1 MRFFLHSSS
10 LRVIFR
16 SVAKK
21 NRIEKLY
28 SSRYIFTPLVLC
40 DEMRKNTRTDVNNI
54 TGTMF
59 FVEVILPLALDKTFT
74 YKVSEAEFYFIK
86 PGMRIAVPF
95 GKSKVYTALAVEV
108 HQNKPLLYEAKE
120 IHEIIDEKP
129 IANHYQIK
137 HWFWIAEYYMCSI
150 GEVYKSAVPS
160 ALLLESETIILKNKE
175 NEVLKSELSD
185 DEFLVYEALE
195 KQNSLKVQDII
206 AILNKK
212 TILPILQKLL
222 AKGVIYLQEEVKENY
237 KPKLI
242 RFVRLHQKYDNENG
256 LKELL
261 ETLKNA
267 HKQREVV
274 LKYFQLKASTKK
286 PISVKQ
292 LSETAEASNS
302 IIKALIDKEV
312 FEEYFLQTDR
322 TDFLAENLQKEI
334 ILSPAQNKALEEIKQ
349 SFETKNTI
357 LLFGVTSSGK
367 TEVYIELIKEYLQ
380 KGRQVLYLLPE
391 IALTTQLVSRLRK
404 HFGNEVAVYH
414 SKYNQNERIEV
425 WNQVLN
431 QSEKAKVVI
440 GARSALFLP
449 FQDLGLILVDEEH
462 EQTFKQHD
470 PAPRYHAR
478 DTAIVLGEMHKAK
491 ILLGSATPS
500 IETYF
505 NTENQKFGLV
515 ELTERYQK
523 TELPKIE
530 IVDLKDKH
538 FRKKMTGHF
547 SDTLLEEIANV
558 LENGEQVILFQN
570 RRGFAPILECLTCGH
585 IPQCPNCDVSLT
597 YHKQKSQ
604 IRCHYC
610 GYAIAK
616 PTHCHACQSVELTTK
631 GFGTE
636 QIQLELEELF
646 SDKKIIRM
654 DRDTTGG
661 KFGYEKI
668 IDSFKARE
676 SDILVGTQMLAKG
689 LDFDNVGLVGILNA
703 DNMLYHPDFRAFER
717 SFQLMTQVS
726 GRAGRSEKQGKVIIQ
741 TYNPT
746 HPIIQKVI
754 KNDYLSMY
762 KQELTERQTFEYPPY
777 FRLIKLT
784 LKHRDFE
791 KLRDGSMWLYQSLKN
806 TLGLPVLGPEEPPVG
821 RIRNEYI
828 RTILI
833 KIPNNKNL
841 KSVKEIISKNLNS
854 FDAISQFRS
863 IKVGVNVD
871 FY

>member
-1 MRFFLHSSS
+1 
-10 LRVIFR
+10 
-16 SVAKK
+16 
-21 NRIEKLY
+21 
-28 SSRYIFTPLVLC
+28 
-40 DEMRKNTRTDVNNI
+40 
-54 TGTMF
+54 MF

-74 YKVSEAEFYFIK
+74 YQVSEAEFYFIK

-242 RFVRLHQKYDNENG
+242 RFVRLHQQYDNENG

-334 ILSPAQNKALEEIKQ
+334 ILSQAQNKALEEIKQ
-349 SFETKNTI
+349 SFETKNTT

-547 SDTLLEEIANV
+547 SDTLLEEITNV

-616 PTHCHACQSVELTTK
+616 PMHCHACQSVELTTK

-668 IDSFKARE
+668 IDSFKTRE

-806 TLGLPVLGPEEPPVG
+806 TLGLPVLGPEEPPVS

-828 RTILI
+828 RTILV
-833 KIPNNKNL
+833 KIPINKNL
-841 KSVKEIISKNLNS
+841 KTVKSVISKNLNS
-854 FDAISQFRS
+854 FDAIAQYRS